1 MKIFGNS
8 ELTLKTLGIAILA
21 SCVFQ
26 SNVFAQSVVIG
37 RPNKQNVVVPNQDT
51 LFKVNIEDWG
61 PSLVRTINPEQ
72 IQGKPTVIEI
82 LNDDL
87 SLRKSITVPIQG
99 DGLINAPY
107 NSIFYISRR
116 LFDLDDGIEYLLADG
131 EQRIRVYDESG
142 ELLLS
147 KGGTDHEYIASVPL
161 GSYANQTHGPVLQLN
176 SVTYLRIL
184 VRLKP
189 DFKYYTEF
197 IEEFETLTD
206 HLLAEK

>member
-87 SLRKSITVPIQG
+87 SVRKSITVPIQ
-99 DGLINAPY
+99 DGLINPAY

-131 EQRIRVYDESG
+131 AQRIRVYDESG

-147 KGGTDHEYIASVPL
+147 KGGTDHEYIAGIPL
-161 GSYANQTHGPVLQLN
+161 GSQANQTLGPVFQLN

-197 IEEFETLTD
+197 MIELPGTLPD
-206 HLLAEK
+206 PQ